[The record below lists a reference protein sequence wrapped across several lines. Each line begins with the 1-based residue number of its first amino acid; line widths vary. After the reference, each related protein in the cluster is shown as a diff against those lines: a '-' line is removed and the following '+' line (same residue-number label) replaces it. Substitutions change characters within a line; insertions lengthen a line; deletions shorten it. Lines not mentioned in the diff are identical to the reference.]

1 MKKNTIITIV
11 VCVLLI
17 AATIGGLVWYDK
29 AEKAKTDGST
39 GGDSASSG
47 TSSAPTPVFP
57 LMYGSRGNNVR
68 ALQSKMNEWMA
79 YNWFT
84 VTKKPSKSRLTVD
97 GIFGPKTQEFVSIIF
112 GTLAVTESEFNA
124 FIAKQIGAETT
135 TYPKL
140 Y

>member
-17 AATIGGLVWYDK
+17 AATIGGLIWYDK
-29 AEKAKTDGST
+29 AEKAKADGST
-39 GGDSASSG
+39 GADGA
-47 TSSAPTPVFP
+47 TSSSTPTPIFP
-57 LMYGSRGNNVR
+57 LLYGSRGANVR

-84 VTKKPSKSRLTVD
+84 VTNKPKSSRLAVD

-112 GTLAVTESEFNA
+112 GTLAVTENEYNT
-124 FIAKQIGAETT
+124 FIAKQMGAEATT
-135 TYPKL
+135 NTKL